1 MERYDDARL
10 FHVSM
15 FSLFDAAQRA
25 LLTSLYTAIILH
37 YWSPIRHVH
46 SSLCV
51 CSSHPN
57 IQGKPKVLDEKETS
71 VYKRALDRE
80 YSLKLKASRAIFSE
94 INKKF
99 PTMPFASR
107 EIGKDKPTS
116 QARLGIVECL
126 NHELLHPYP
135 VLREKAGDLVA
146 HFKATVLLVP
156 SGVDKI
162 TGIPVQEGLEAE
174 PSKPLDA
181 DIVELLKTDLKPPR
195 KKKNKKKKKGDGGA
209 AADEGDEKM
218 QEG

>member
-1 MERYDDARL
+1 
-10 FHVSM
+10 
-15 FSLFDAAQRA
+15 
-25 LLTSLYTAIILH
+25 
-37 YWSPIRHVH
+37 
-46 SSLCV
+46 
-51 CSSHPN
+51 
-57 IQGKPKVLDEKETS
+57 
-71 VYKRALDRE
+71 
-80 YSLKLKASRAIFSE
+80 
-94 INKKF
+94 
-99 PTMPFASR
+99 MPFASR

>member
-1 MERYDDARL
+1 M
-10 FHVSM
+10 
-15 FSLFDAAQRA
+15 
-25 LLTSLYTAIILH
+25 
-37 YWSPIRHVH
+37 
-46 SSLCV
+46 
-51 CSSHPN
+51 
-57 IQGKPKVLDEKETS
+57 LDEKETS

-107 EIGKDKPTS
+107 EIGKDKPAS

-135 VLREKAGDLVA
+135 VLREKTGDLVA

-156 SGVDKI
+156 SGVDRI
-162 TGIPVQEGLEAE
+162 TGIPVQEGIDAE
-174 PSKPLDA
+174 PTKALDD

-195 KKKNKKKKKGDGGA
+195 KKKNKKKKGKGDGVA
-209 AADEGDEKM
+209 AAAEDGDDKM